1 MIVNGRK
8 RSCYE
13 DSTGLHSI
21 EKKLKS
27 VFGSGAT
34 MECSPACVVID
45 EMEVSS
51 PNDRS
56 YDGIFSNAVMESK
69 TFTPQCMD
77 LCVDDPRIDGAP
89 SQPTRH
95 KGRTIGDYCSKNSLR
110 KDVGAEMKTGEHCCQ
125 GCQFDSEDVDM
136 IVNCDFCDRRFCNR
150 RCIAMCCSCGGR
162 YCVYTCSTLD
172 YSTLFVQPLCLDCK
186 RHLT

>member
-1 MIVNGRK
+1 MFMNRRK

-27 VFGSGAT
+27 VFGSGAAI
-34 MECSPACVVID
+34 ECAPACVVMD

-51 PNDRS
+51 PNDHS
-56 YDGIFSNAVMESK
+56 YVGMFSNAVMESK
-69 TFTPQCMD
+69 ACTPHCMD
-77 LCVDDPRIDGAP
+77 LCVDDPGIDGVP
-89 SQPTRH
+89 SQPIRH

-110 KDVGAEMKTGEHCCQ
+110 KGVEAEMKTGMHCCQ
-125 GCQFDSEDVDM
+125 GCQLASEDANM

-150 RCIAMCCSCGGR
+150 RCIAMCCSCGGH

-186 RHLT
+186 RQFI